1 MRVSPVPTTPRCPL
15 RPRRDDDLPA
25 FAALD
30 AGAEAMR
37 HFPATPGAAES
48 DALAVRIRAGLAAR
62 GFGFRAME
70 VPGVLAFAG
79 FVGLSVPRFEAAFTR
94 CVEIGWRLARAAW
107 GRGLAGDAASAVPGH
122 AFGPLGLDEVVAFT
136 AAGIRRS
143 RAAMERIGMR
153 HDAAGTFG
161 PPLFAPGHCLRTHV
175 LCRASAAP
183 GR

>member
-48 DALAVRIRAGLAAR
+48 DALAVRIRAGLAVR
-62 GFGFRAME
+62 GFGFWALE

-79 FVGLSVPRFEAAFTR
+79 FVGLSVPRFEAAFTW
-94 CVEIGWRLARAAW
+94 CVEIGGRLARAVF
-107 GRGLAGDAASAVPGH
+107 GRGLASDAASAVPGH
-122 AFGPLGLDEVVAFT
+122 AFGPPGLDEVVAFT
-136 AAGIRRS
+136 AAGNRRS